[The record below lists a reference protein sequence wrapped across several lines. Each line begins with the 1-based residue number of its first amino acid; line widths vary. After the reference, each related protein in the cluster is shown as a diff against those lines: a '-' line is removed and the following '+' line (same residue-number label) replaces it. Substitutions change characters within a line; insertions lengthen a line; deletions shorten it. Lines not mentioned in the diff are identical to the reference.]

1 MFFPFFY
8 AGYCLTP
15 QKAESFIKNK
25 KVRIFAV
32 SFFIAFG
39 IISLLFTDEIS
50 VLRNFFS
57 ARISYNYAGFPVLGI
72 LLRALQYVISSIMI
86 VGWCSLI
93 GTKPIRFFTKAGSK
107 TLSVYFWHY
116 FLVPVIT
123 YIGLDKTIVD
133 ISTVLGIVCLT
144 VIAFLVTSFFSLPVF
159 NCPLNFIG
167 VVITKMYNKI
177 CSSNLFYKN

>member
-1 MFFPFFY
+1 M
-8 AGYCLTP
+8 
-15 QKAESFIKNK
+15 
-25 KVRIFAV
+25 
-32 SFFIAFG
+32 
-39 IISLLFTDEIS
+39 
-50 VLRNFFS
+50 
-57 ARISYNYAGFPVLGI
+57 LGI

-159 NCPLNFIG
+159 NCPLIFIG